1 MVISYKN
8 AGFGACLSHS
18 LADLTDQES
27 AADTARTAQRPGDA
41 DLSFI
46 GREGRRTRG
55 DEITQHVHITRLYN
69 SVVIGSRALSAFLS
83 SPFCRAVIVFCAC
96 GRATAKKEKVKFV
109 CGPKR
114 RSV

>member
-8 AGFGACLSHS
+8 AGFGASLSHS
-18 LADLTDQES
+18 LADLRDQES
-27 AADTARTAQRPGDA
+27 AADTAQRLGDA

-83 SPFCRAVIVFCAC
+83 SPFCRAVTVCFVLVVAPLP
-96 GRATAKKEKVKFV
+96 RKK
-109 CGPKR
+109 R
-114 RSV
+114 